1 MLNGSRKTFRAYFRI
16 LIYMHFQCLLYLLF
30 SLGRSLMTVGDHSF
44 YGNSRDAFKACR
56 EKTN

>member
-1 MLNGSRKTFRAYFRI
+1 MSIVFAF
-16 LIYMHFQCLLYLLF
+16 F
-30 SLGRSLMTVGDHSF
+30 SFGRSLMTVGDHSF